1 MYSGAS
7 GPRFLSAAL
16 RDRVLGRLARVWVTS
31 YSDASFHRKSGGA
44 WAVWLRSGAGR
55 AVHRGT
61 CPVYVR
67 DCNAAELSAI
77 YAGVY
82 LACRNWPATTGVLIC
97 SDSQGALAATDPSV
111 SLFLNPAMRRLQQ
124 RLCEVASTK
133 RLQLHFKWVKGHRRV
148 NASTSAW
155 LNNQVD
161 RIAGSTRRAARS
173 TL

>member
-1 MYSGAS
+1 
-7 GPRFLSAAL
+7 
-16 RDRVLGRLARVWVTS
+16 VWVTI
-31 YSDASFHRKSGGA
+31 YSDASFHRKNGGA

-82 LACRNWPATTGVLIC
+82 LACRIWPATTGVLIC
-97 SDSQGALAATDPSV
+97 SDSQSALAAADPTA
-111 SLFLNPAMRRLQQ
+111 SLSLNPAMHRLQQ
-124 RLCEVASTK
+124 RLREVTSNK
-133 RLQLHFKWVKGHRRV
+133 RLQLHFKWVKGHQRA

-161 RIAGSTRRAARS
+161 RLVGSTRRAARS
-173 TL
+173 TP